1 MGFVAV
7 QPARERPASRT
18 TEPAGGR
25 HLRPLFHPFLIND
38 PFGDPGVYIDCLFDR
53 RALLFDLGDLH
64 ALAPRKLLR
73 VSDVFVSHAHM
84 DHFIGFD
91 WLLRVCLGRR
101 PRIRLYGPAGFLAQV
116 EHRLAAYTWN
126 LVENYETDLVF
137 EVTEVS
143 AASEARRAAFR
154 CKAGFRRESEQHVA
168 VTDGILLEEEGFR
181 VRFALLD
188 HHTPCLA
195 FALEEKQHINVWK
208 SRLDEL
214 GWSTGPWLTELRH
227 AVRRGLPDD
236 HRFRV
241 WWKDRGGL
249 HEHYRTLGE
258 LKREFLRFVSG
269 QKIAYVT
276 DVVFHAANAE
286 RIIDLARGADT
297 LFIEATFLQRDA
309 ARAAEKHHLTAYQ
322 AGELARLAGAK
333 SVVAF
338 HFSPMYQQTPGV
350 LAAEL
355 RQACGPSAAA
365 R

>member
-1 MGFVAV
+1 M
-7 QPARERPASRT
+7 
-18 TEPAGGR
+18 
-25 HLRPLFHPFLIND
+25 RPLFHPSLVND

-64 ALAPRKLLR
+64 GLAPRKLLR

-91 WLLRVCLGRR
+91 WLLRVCLGRSL
-101 PRIRLYGPAGFLAQV
+101 RIRLYGPTGFIAQV

-137 EVTEVS
+137 EVTEVG
-143 AASEARRAAFR
+143 AAGKAQRACFR
-154 CKAGFRRESEQHVA
+154 CKAGFRREGEEPVLI
-168 VTDGILLEEEGFR
+168 TDGILLEEEGFR
-181 VRFALLD
+181 VRSVVLD
-188 HHTPCLA
+188 HRTPCLA
-195 FALEEKQHINVWK
+195 FALEEKEHINVWK

-214 GWSTGPWLTELRH
+214 GWPTGPWLTELRR

-236 HRFRV
+236 YRFRV
-241 WWKDRGGL
+241 WWKDRDGL

-258 LKREFLRFVSG
+258 LKREFLRFVTG

-276 DVVFHAANAE
+276 DVVFHSPNAE
-286 RIIDLARGADT
+286 RIVALAQGADI

-309 ARAAEKHHLTAYQ
+309 QRAAEKYHLTARQ
-322 AGELARLAGAK
+322 AGELARRAGAK
-333 SVVAF
+333 SVVPF
-338 HFSPMYQQTPGV
+338 HFSPMYQETPDA

-355 RQACGPSAAA
+355 WQAFGSNAAA
-365 R
+365 RGSARPVKAR